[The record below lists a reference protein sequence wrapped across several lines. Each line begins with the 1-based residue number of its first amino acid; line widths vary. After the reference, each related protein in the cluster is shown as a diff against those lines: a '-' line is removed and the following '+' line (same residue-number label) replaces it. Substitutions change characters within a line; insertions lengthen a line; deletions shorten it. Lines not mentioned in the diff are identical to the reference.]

1 MVSRRAAGDI
11 LNLKGTSTRF
21 EIERDYQGAT
31 DEVEAAPADFD
42 ALLARLEADFDA
54 TLDVTHMREDT

>member
-1 MVSRRAAGDI
+1 M
-11 LNLKGTSTRF
+11 F

-31 DEVEAAPADFD
+31 DETEAAHADFD
-42 ALLARLEADFDA
+42 ALRDRLEADFDA